1 MEKIHSVFIIELNKK
16 FTNHFTVKFEENN
29 TFICFPEKSPE
40 FGSVEIYEE
49 NPGAYIVYVGKFTH
63 CHFDC
68 YEGSEDVQ
76 VKEAAEEI
84 TDFLENIFTDNVIC
98 FGSHEGG
105 GGCYVMDEDDDEFL
119 DDKYDA
125 YFVWSGIYKKPN
137 GKSYIE

>member
-1 MEKIHSVFIIELNKK
+1 MEKIHPIFIAELNKK
-16 FTNHFTVKFEENN
+16 FASRFTIESEGINI
-29 TFICFPEKSPE
+29 FICFPENSPE

-49 NPGAYIVYVGKFTH
+49 DLGAYIVYVRKFTH

-76 VKEAAEEI
+76 VKEASEEI

-105 GGCYVMDEDDDEFL
+105 GGCYVKGDEEYEFL
-119 DDKYDA
+119 NDKYDT

-137 GKSYIE
+137 G